1 MKIQKLVLK
10 NIKSFRDEVS
20 IEFNKGINIF
30 IGPNAGGKSNL
41 LDILNISLCYYFI
54 CPWRL
59 HLAQD
64 TPSGFRFQNIR
75 DSVFTQI
82 GKSLEKNSGMENQEQ
97 KITLSFEITDEDL
110 KNIEIIK
117 NNQNKLIEFEKSKY
131 GSSFFF
137 DNFRIS
143 NDVFPHS
150 TPNIVEFQINNYST
164 PLCIQDGFSEIFLKY
179 LNCFELV
186 SILIKEYNKK
196 ISSSE
201 EKIEKLFPLIMYFSP
216 YRITP
221 VQNLNIKIAGQDRFN
236 IIEKYKKNTSKDVSS
251 ILEYANFYFAEK
263 FRNYDDNLEKFKQD
277 DEVNFIERY
286 IKKLGY
292 NCFEII
298 PINKRD
304 NIYEIALKKNHENIK
319 ITSASSGEKEIINL
333 LLGIFAFNVK
343 EGVVIIDEPDLHLH
357 PRWQKILL
365 ELFNDLYNERK
376 IQFFIVTHSSQ
387 FITNQFIKN
396 TFRVYKES
404 ETSKIFIP
412 KSEDMEK
419 SDIKDIFQ
427 IVNVLNNEK
436 IFFSDK
442 VILVEGVIDRIIY
455 EKILKVLQ
463 KTNNNSEVIEIIE
476 VYGKEN
482 FKKFETF
489 LETWKIKNYIFADF
503 DYLVTIGDEGIK
515 NLFNVDFT
523 KMKNS
528 LDDKNSKDAKNLLK
542 VLDKIIIKIENKNEL
557 IDKDIQDIKELY
569 NYIKNRNISL
579 KENITDEDEK
589 KTESCIENKYQD
601 NIFILKE
608 GEIEN
613 YFGRGHFDI
622 KKAIKVAQSIK
633 SAENI
638 PKEILDFFGNV
649 FEQ

>member
-20 IEFNKGINIF
+20 IEFKEGVNIF

-41 LDILNISLCYYFI
+41 MDILNISLCYYFI
-54 CPWRL
+54 YPWKL
-59 HLAQD
+59 YSAQD
-64 TPSGFRFQNIR
+64 TPSGFRFQSIR
-75 DSVFTQI
+75 DSLFNPI
-82 GKSLEKNSGMENQEQ
+82 EKLLEKNSGMENQEQ

-117 NNQNKLIEFEKSKY
+117 NNQNKLIEFENSEY
-131 GSSFFF
+131 NSN
-137 DNFRIS
+137 NFNNFIIS
-143 NDVFPHS
+143 NDVFQRS
-150 TPNIVEFQINNYST
+150 RSNIVEFQINNHST
-164 PLCIQDGFSEIFLKY
+164 TSFIQDDFSGMFLKY

-186 SILIKEYNKK
+186 SILIEEHNKK
-196 ISSSE
+196 ISSAE
-201 EKIEKLFPLIMYFSP
+201 EKIEKLFPLTMYFSP

-221 VQNLNIKIAGQDRFN
+221 VQNLSIKIAGQDRFN

-277 DEVNFIERY
+277 DEVKFIQKY
-286 IKKLGY
+286 IRKLGY
-292 NCFEII
+292 NCFGII

-304 NIYEIALKKNHENIK
+304 NIYEIVLRTNHENIK
-319 ITSASSGEKEIINL
+319 ITNASSGEKEIINL

-376 IQFFIVTHSSQ
+376 IQFFIVTHSPQ

-482 FKKFETF
+482 FKKFKTF
-489 LETWKIKNYIFADF
+489 LETWKIKNCIFADF

-557 IDKDIQDIKELY
+557 IDKDIQDIKELN

-622 KKAIKVAQSIK
+622 KKAIEVAQSIK

>member
-20 IEFNKGINIF
+20 IEFKEGVNIF

-41 LDILNISLCYYFI
+41 MDILNISLCYYFI
-54 CPWRL
+54 HPWKL
-59 HLAQD
+59 FSVQN
-64 TPSGFRFQNIR
+64 TPSGSRFQNIK
-75 DSVFTQI
+75 DSLFNQI
-82 GKSLEKNSGMENQEQ
+82 EKSLEKNSGMENQDQ
-97 KITLSFEITDEDL
+97 KISIFFEITNEDF
-110 KNIEIIK
+110 KNIETI
-117 NNQNKLIEFEKSKY
+117 NNNYNKLVEFEKNEYKSEHFKNIIISSNILQKHSK
-131 GSSFFF
+131 S
-137 DNFRIS
+137 
-143 NDVFPHS
+143 
-150 TPNIVEFQINNYST
+150 NIVEFQINNYST
-164 PLCIQDGFSEIFLKY
+164 PSFTQDDFSGMFLKY

-186 SILIKEYNKK
+186 SILIEEHNKK
-196 ISSSE
+196 ISSAE
-201 EKIEKLFPLIMYFSP
+201 EKIEKLFPLTMYFSP

-221 VQNLNIKIAGQDRFN
+221 VQNLSIKIAGQDRFN

-263 FRNYDDNLEKFKQD
+263 FRNYDDDLKKFKQD
-277 DEVNFIERY
+277 DEVKFIQKY

-292 NCFEII
+292 NCFEIEA
-298 PINKRD
+298 INKRD

-376 IQFFIVTHSSQ
+376 IQFFIVTHSPQ
-387 FITNQFIKN
+387 FIINQFIKN
-396 TFRVYKES
+396 TFRIYKEN

-412 KSEDMEK
+412 KSEDMGK

-482 FKKFETF
+482 FKKFKTF
-489 LETWKIKNYIFADF
+489 LETWKIKNCIFADF

-528 LDDKNSKDAKNLLK
+528 LDDKNSKDAKSLLK
-542 VLDKIIIKIENKNEL
+542 VLDKIVVKIGNKNGL
-557 IDKDIQDIKELY
+557 IGKDIQDIKELY
-569 NYIKNRNISL
+569 NYIKNRHISL
-579 KENITDEDEK
+579 KENNTGENK
-589 KTESCIENKYQD
+589 KKIESCIENKYQD

-608 GEIEN
+608 GEIED
-613 YFGRGHFDI
+613 YFGGGHFDI
-622 KKAIKVAQSIK
+622 KKAIEMAQSIK
-633 SAENI
+633 SVENI
-638 PKEILDFFGNV
+638 PEEILDFFGNV

>member
-1 MKIQKLVLK
+1 MKIQKLTLQNV
-10 NIKSFRDEVS
+10 KSFRDEVS
-20 IEFNKGINIF
+20 VEFNKGINIF

-41 LDILNISLCYYFI
+41 MDILNISLCYYFI
-54 CPWRL
+54 YPWKL
-59 HLAQD
+59 YSAQD
-64 TPSGFRFQNIR
+64 TPSGFRFQSIR
-75 DSVFTQI
+75 DSLFNPI
-82 GKSLEKNSGMENQEQ
+82 EKLLEKNSGMENQEQ
-97 KITLSFEITDEDL
+97 KMTLSFEITDEDL
-110 KNIEIIK
+110 NNIEIIK
-117 NNQNKLIEFEKSKY
+117 NNQNKLMEFEKSEYK
-131 GSSFFF
+131 SNNIN
-137 DNFRIS
+137 NFTIP
-143 NDVFPHS
+143 NDVFQHS
-150 TPNIVEFQINNYST
+150 KSNIVEFQINNYST
-164 PLCIQDGFSEIFLKY
+164 PSFIQDDFSGTFLKY
-179 LNCFELV
+179 LNRFELV
-186 SILIKEYNKK
+186 SILIEEYNKK

-201 EKIEKLFPLIMYFSP
+201 EKIEKLFPLTMYFSP

-221 VQNLNIKIAGQDRFN
+221 VQNLSIKIAGQDRFN

-251 ILEYANFYFAEK
+251 IVEYANFYFAEK
-263 FRNYDDNLEKFKQD
+263 FRNYDDDLEKFKQD
-277 DEVNFIERY
+277 DEVKFVQKY
-286 IKKLGY
+286 IRKLGY

-304 NIYEIALKKNHENIK
+304 NIYEIVLRTNHENIK

-376 IQFFIVTHSSQ
+376 IQFFIVTHSPQ

-412 KSEDMEK
+412 QSEDMEK

-436 IFFSDK
+436 IFFADK
-442 VILVEGVIDRIIY
+442 VILVEGVVDRIIY
-455 EKILKVLQ
+455 EKILKNLQ

-482 FKKFETF
+482 FKKFKTF

-515 NLFNVDFT
+515 NLLNVDFA

-557 IDKDIQDIKELY
+557 IDKDIHDIKELY

-589 KTESCIENKYQD
+589 KIESCIENKYQD

-613 YFGRGHFDI
+613 YFERGHFDI
-622 KKAIKVAQSIK
+622 KKAIEVAQSIK
-633 SAENI
+633 SAEDI
-638 PKEILDFFGNV
+638 PEEFVVIFTNV
-649 FEQ
+649 FK